1 MAVKRRSNC
10 SPAEILEFVRLYEK
24 YGSYS
29 AVGLAVDRSPSTV
42 SKHIKIYYA
51 SKMGE
56 NAAAEVEPQARQIII
71 NL

>member
-29 AVGLAVDRSPSTV
+29 AVGLAVNRSPSTV

-51 SKMGE
+51 SKM
-56 NAAAEVEPQARQIII
+56 AAEVEPQARQIII

>member
-1 MAVKRRSNC
+1 MAARRRSNC

-24 YGSYS
+24 YGSYT

-56 NAAAEVEPQARQIII
+56 SAAAVEAEPRQIII